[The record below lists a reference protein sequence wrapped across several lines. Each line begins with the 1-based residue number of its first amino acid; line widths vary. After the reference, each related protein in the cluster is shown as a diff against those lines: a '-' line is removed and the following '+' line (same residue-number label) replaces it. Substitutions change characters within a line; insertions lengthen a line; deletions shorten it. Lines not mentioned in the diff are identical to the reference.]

1 MSQNDPDAGWTRDRS
16 AAGSRNPWLI
26 AAILS
31 IATFMEVLDTSIANV
46 ALRHIAGALSASI
59 DESTW
64 IITSYLVSNAI
75 ILPVSGWLAGV
86 IGRKRFYMLS
96 VALFTAS
103 SLACGL
109 APNLA
114 SLITARVF
122 QGAGGG
128 GLAPN
133 EQSMLADTFPPS
145 KRAQA
150 FALYGVT
157 VIVAPA
163 LGPTI
168 GGAITDNISWHW
180 IFFINVPMGILSLFL
195 VYLFVD
201 EPETMRRERQEHLR
215 GGLKIDWIGF
225 VLVALWLGCLEIV
238 LDKGQE
244 DDWFNS
250 TFIICVAA
258 VSGLAFLLF
267 VPWELTRKEPIV
279 DIRLIAHR
287 QFGTSWFVMLSV
299 GVILFSSTQFMPQLL
314 QENFGY
320 TATLA
325 GLALMPGG
333 FAALVTMMIAGRISG
348 FVQPRYMMAGAMVT
362 IAIAMYHFTSLT
374 PDVNFAW
381 FALARVF
388 QMMAIPILFLTITS
402 YSYVGLPPEKSS
414 QASALINVARNLGGS
429 IGVSMAQTLLARREQ
444 FHQARLAEHVSSSS
458 LAYRDTLHQ
467 ASDYFAAHGATGPDA
482 QSRAIAWVGQTL
494 MNQAAYLSYIDV
506 FAALA
511 ALAALLVPVAFLL
524 RRVDLARKPAHAG

>member
-1 MSQNDPDAGWTRDRS
+1 MSRNDIDAGWTAQRS
-16 AAGSRNPWLI
+16 AAGARNPWII
-26 AAILS
+26 ASILS
-31 IATFMEVLDTSIANV
+31 VATFMEVLDTSIANV

-64 IITSYLVSNAI
+64 VITSYLVSNAI
-75 ILPVSGWLAGV
+75 ILPVSGWLSSV

-96 VALFTAS
+96 VALFSLS

-109 APNLA
+109 SPNLA
-114 SLITARVF
+114 SLITARVL
-122 QGAGGG
+122 QGVGGG
-128 GLAPN
+128 GLAPS

-180 IFFINVPMGILSLFL
+180 IFFINVPMGVLSLIL
-195 VYLFVD
+195 VHLFVD
-201 EPETMRRERQEHLR
+201 EPEVLRRERAGRWQ
-215 GGLKIDWIGF
+215 GGLKVDWIGF

-244 DDWFNS
+244 DDWFS
-250 TFIICVAA
+250 SSFITATAA

-267 VPWELTRKEPIV
+267 LPWELTRKEPIV

-299 GVILFSSTQFMPQLL
+299 GMILFSSTQFMPQLL
-314 QENFGY
+314 QENYGY

-333 FAALVTMMIAGRISG
+333 FAALVMMAIAGRVSG
-348 FVQPRYMMAGAMVT
+348 LVQPRYLMAGAMIT
-362 IAIAMYHFTSLT
+362 IAVAMYHFTSLT
-374 PDVNFAW
+374 PDVNFGW

-388 QMMAIPILFLTITS
+388 QMAAIPVLFLTITS
-402 YSYVGLPPEKSS
+402 YSYVGLAPEKSS

-444 FHQARLAEHVSSSS
+444 FHQARLVEHVSASS
-458 LAYRDTLHQ
+458 LAYRRTLSE
-467 ASDYFAAHGATGPDA
+467 AGNYFMAHGATGPDA
-482 QSRAIAWVGQTL
+482 QSRAVAWVGQTV

-511 ALAALLVPVAFLL
+511 GLAALLVPVAFLL
-524 RRVDLARKPAHAG
+524 RRVDLGHRAAAA

>member
-1 MSQNDPDAGWTRDRS
+1 MSQNDPDAGWTNERS
-16 AAGSRNPWLI
+16 AAGDRNPWII

-46 ALRHIAGALSASI
+46 ALRHIAGALSASL

-75 ILPVSGWLAGV
+75 ILPVSGWLSGV
-86 IGRKRFYMLS
+86 VGRKRFYMLS
-96 VALFTAS
+96 VALFSVS

-109 APNLA
+109 SPNLA

-122 QGAGGG
+122 QGLGGG
-128 GLAPN
+128 GLAPS

-180 IFFINVPMGILSLFL
+180 IFFINVPMGLLSLVL
-195 VYLFVD
+195 VSLFVD
-201 EPETMRRERQEHLR
+201 EPQILRRERAAQWR
-215 GGLKIDWIGF
+215 GGLKIDWLGF

-250 TFIICVAA
+250 SFIIATA
-258 VSGLAFLLF
+258 SLSGVAFLFF
-267 VPWELTRKEPIV
+267 VPWELTRQDPIV

-299 GVILFSSTQFMPQLL
+299 GIILFSSTQFMPQLL

-333 FAALVTMMIAGRISG
+333 FAALVMMVIAGRVSG
-348 FVQPRYMMAGAMVT
+348 FVQPRYLMAGAMAT
-362 IAIAMYHFTSLT
+362 IAVAMYHFTALT
-374 PDVNFAW
+374 PEVNFGW

-388 QMMAIPILFLTITS
+388 QMAAIPVLFLTITS
-402 YSYVGLPPEKSS
+402 YSYVGLAPEKSS

-444 FHQARLAEHVSSSS
+444 FHQARLAEHLSASS
-458 LAYRDTLHQ
+458 LAYRQTLSEAQ
-467 ASDYFAAHGATGPDA
+467 SYFSAHGATGPDA
-482 QSRAIAWVGQTL
+482 QSRAVAWIGETL

-511 ALAALLVPVAFLL
+511 GLAALLVPVAFLL
-524 RRVDLARKPAHAG
+524 RRVDLGRKAAPA

>member
-1 MSQNDPDAGWTRDRS
+1 MSRDDPDAGWTKERS
-16 AAGSRNPWLI
+16 AAGARNPWII

-31 IATFMEVLDTSIANV
+31 IATFMEVLDTSITNV
-46 ALRHIAGALSASI
+46 ALRHIAGTLSASI

-64 IITSYLVSNAI
+64 VITSYLVSNAI
-75 ILPVSGWLAGV
+75 ILPVSGWLSGV
-86 IGRKRFYMLS
+86 VGRKRFYMLC
-96 VALFTAS
+96 VALFTVS

-109 APNLA
+109 SPNLT

-122 QGAGGG
+122 QGLGGG
-128 GLAPN
+128 GLAPS

-180 IFFINVPMGILSLFL
+180 IFFINVPMGLLSLAL
-195 VYLFVD
+195 VSFFVD
-201 EPETMRRERQEHLR
+201 EPEILRRERAEHWR

-244 DDWFNS
+244 DDWFGS
-250 TFIICVAA
+250 TLIIASA
-258 VSGLAFLLF
+258 SISGLAFLLF

-299 GVILFSSTQFMPQLL
+299 GVILFSTTQFMPQLL
-314 QENFGY
+314 QENYGY
-320 TATLA
+320 TAMLA

-333 FAALVTMMIAGRISG
+333 FAALVTMAIAGRVSG
-348 FVQPRYMMAGAMVT
+348 FVQPRYLMAGALVT
-362 IAIAMYHFTSLT
+362 IAVATYRFTSLT
-374 PDVNFAW
+374 PDVNFGW

-388 QMMAIPILFLTITS
+388 QMVAIPVLFLTITS

-444 FHQARLAEHVSSSS
+444 FHEARLAEHISASS
-458 LAYRDTLHQ
+458 LAYRQTL
-467 ASDYFAAHGATGPDA
+467 SEGVKYFAAHGAAGPDA
-482 QSRAIAWVGQTL
+482 QSQAVAWVGETL

-511 ALAALLVPVAFLL
+511 GFAAFLVPVAFLL
-524 RRVDLARKPAHAG
+524 RRVDLGRRAAAA

>member
-1 MSQNDPDAGWTRDRS
+1 MSRNDPDSGWTKQRS
-16 AAGSRNPWLI
+16 AAGARNPWLI

-31 IATFMEVLDTSIANV
+31 IATFMEVLDTSITNV
-46 ALRHIAGALSASI
+46 ALRHIAGSLSASI

-64 IITSYLVSNAI
+64 VITSYLVSNAI
-75 ILPVSGWLAGV
+75 ILPVSGWLSGV
-86 IGRKRFYMLS
+86 VGRKRFYMLC
-96 VALFTAS
+96 VAIFTVS

-109 APNLA
+109 APNLTF
-114 SLITARVF
+114 LIAARVF
-122 QGAGGG
+122 QGLGGG
-128 GLAPN
+128 GLAPS

-180 IFFINVPMGILSLFL
+180 IFFINVPMGLLSLAL
-195 VYLFVD
+195 VGLFVD
-201 EPETMRRERQEHLR
+201 EPEILRRERAAQWR

-225 VLVALWLGCLEIV
+225 LLVALWLGCLEIV

-250 TFIICVAA
+250 SFIIAA
-258 VSGLAFLLF
+258 ASLSGLAFLLF

-279 DIRLIAHR
+279 DIRLIGHR

-333 FAALVTMMIAGRISG
+333 FAALVMMVIAGSVSG
-348 FVQPRYMMAGAMVT
+348 HVQPRYLMAGAMMT
-362 IAIAMYHFTSLT
+362 IAVAMYHFTALT
-374 PDVNFAW
+374 PHANFGW
-381 FALARVF
+381 FALARVL
-388 QMMAIPILFLTITS
+388 QMAAIPVLFLTITS
-402 YSYVGLPPEKSS
+402 YSYVGLAPEKSS

-444 FHQARLAEHVSSSS
+444 FHQARLAEHLSASS
-458 LAYRDTLHQ
+458 LAYRQTLSE
-467 ASDYFAAHGATGPDA
+467 AGSYFAAHGAAGPDA
-482 QSRAIAWVGQTL
+482 RSRAVAWVGETL
-494 MNQAAYLSYIDV
+494 TNQAAYLSYIDV

-511 ALAALLVPVAFLL
+511 GLAALLVPVAFLL
-524 RRVDLARKPAHAG
+524 RRVDLGRRAAPA